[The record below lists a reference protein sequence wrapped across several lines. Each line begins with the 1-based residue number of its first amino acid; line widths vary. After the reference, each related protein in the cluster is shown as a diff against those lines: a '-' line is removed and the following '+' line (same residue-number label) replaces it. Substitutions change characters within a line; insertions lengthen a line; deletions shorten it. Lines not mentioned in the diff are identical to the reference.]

1 MTQCDTVDVLKS
13 EGKQTT
19 VTGEKREVPEHWRAS
34 AADKIEGCEEEPLAR
49 ALGEVHRGPVGCDGG
64 LDPKDSTAPGCPMV
78 SFVCRLPALA
88 STPVPPED
96 VEDEGNKGDDDD
108 DDDA

>member
-1 MTQCDTVDVLKS
+1 
-13 EGKQTT
+13 
-19 VTGEKREVPEHWRAS
+19 
-34 AADKIEGCEEEPLAR
+34 
-49 ALGEVHRGPVGCDGG
+49 
-64 LDPKDSTAPGCPMV
+64 MV

-96 VEDEGNKGDDDD
+96 VEPGDMVSEPAEEEGDKGDDDD